1 MTPYPFFPPPSPQ
14 EETNSLWTWRAV
26 LAWWARL
33 SFAAN
38 RRQLVTT
45 HFSLSVH
52 PGPPPPSLQLTP
64 LRAAVADN
72 TMVLISGRTPRPGP
86 SAGGL
91 SEG

>member
-1 MTPYPFFPPPSPQ
+1 M
-14 EETNSLWTWRAV
+14 TWRAV

-52 PGPPPPSLQLTP
+52 PGPPPPPSLQLTP

-72 TMVLISGRTPRPGP
+72 TDGLDLREDPEARPRVQAVYQRAD
-86 SAGGL
+86 SKKHREL
-91 SEG
+91 RW